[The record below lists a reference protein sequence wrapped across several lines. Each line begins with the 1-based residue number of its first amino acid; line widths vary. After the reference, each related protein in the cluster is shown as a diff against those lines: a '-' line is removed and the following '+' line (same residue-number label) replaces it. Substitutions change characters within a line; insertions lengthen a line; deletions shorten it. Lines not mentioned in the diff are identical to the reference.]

1 MNSVNTLPG
10 SLAKIQS
17 TVQSPHN
24 IEAEQQLLGAILLNN
39 EVFDRVSSI
48 INSDHFFEP
57 VHKRIFET
65 SASRIGKNLL
75 VSPVTLKT
83 YFEDDEGLQELGG
96 PAYLVKLQGS
106 SLQDQDLWL
115 RLRQQ
120 WRR

>member
-24 IEAEQQLLGAILLNN
+24 IEAEQQLLGAILLILSIKAA
-39 EVFDRVSSI
+39 SSI

-96 PAYLVKLQGS
+96 PAYLANSKFS
-106 SLQDQDLWL
+106 YFFFCS
-115 RLRQQ
+115 
-120 WRR
+120 